1 MYTEADNLGKTYL
14 GDLTVIYFDHVKI
27 EKDHNEVVTN
37 VNPDIDDYQITLE
50 CNGSVGASCEV
61 NVMVEYYDMYN
72 LNENRQLVKVL

>member
-1 MYTEADNLGKTYL
+1 M
-14 GDLTVIYFDHVKI
+14 
-27 EKDHNEVVTN
+27 VTN

-72 LNENRQLVKVL
+72 LNDARQLVKIL